1 MQQPLPLNIN
11 LLTLKQ
17 LDSTNVLIRLE
28 HIYQRNEASQTVTI
42 DLTGILNYKII
53 QVQELS
59 LAANK
64 VLNSSGMLLLKNNE
78 SSKYY

>member
-1 MQQPLPLNIN
+1 MQQPLPSNIN

-28 HIYQRNEASQTVTI
+28 HIYQKNEDSQTVMT
-42 DLTGILNYKII
+42 DLTSILNYKII
-53 QVQELS
+53 QVKELS

-64 VLNSSGMLLLKNNE
+64 VLNSSGMF
-78 SSKYY
+78 Y